1 MVTSGAAGKQAQ
13 FEGADG
19 FVGII
24 WMDTLGGSGIQSREE
39 AADCAWAA
47 GLASQQAGA
56 EGVIA
61 LGAGG
66 EAVEQGA
73 EVESCAAAENREAT
87 AGRDLRK
94 NGEHFGNEI
103 TGGKEVCGRAEV
115 EEMVRDAALGG
126 GGQLGG
132 TDVEAGVNLDGIEVD
147 NLAVKSFGEGES
159 EGGLP
164 CPGGS
169 GNGEERKV
177 GHPA

>member
-1 MVTSGAAGKQAQ
+1 MVTGGAAGKQTQ

-39 AADCAWAA
+39 AADGTWAA

-66 EAVEQGA
+66 ESVEQSA
-73 EVESCAAAENREAT
+73 EVESGAAAENRKAP
-87 AGRDLRK
+87 AGRDFRK

-103 TGGKEVCGRAEV
+103 TGGKKVCGRAEV

-132 TDVEAGVNLDGIEVD
+132 TDVEPGVNLDGIEVD
-147 NLAVKSFGEGES
+147 NFAVKSFGEGES